1 MDGCYLMFEESILEQ
16 GNMIRRILIKASSNA
31 IFLRAGEHLSLLFEA
46 ALLCKIYWPQY
57 VLSLHTTQ
65 LPAVITHAA
74 DPDPWCDP
82 L

>member
-16 GNMIRRILIKASSNA
+16 GNMICRILIEASSNA
-31 IFLRAGEHLSLLFEA
+31 IFLCAGEHLLQLFEA
-46 ALLCKIYWPQY
+46 ALLRKIDWPQN

-65 LPAVITHAA
+65 QPAVITHAA
-74 DPDPWCDP
+74 DPDPRCNP